1 MTCRHSQNIFQF
13 WTAGWTPWEAGPFLM
28 KTILNSVNL
37 WIFSSQMRVHYA
49 ESLKMMLHLLNN
61 AKIIFGYCW
70 RFLLDL
76 SEYHSW
82 GRKHLTSVMG
92 GNSENRTYCQKI
104 PIFCLIWNEYVLGT
118 APVTVSQSLYQKK
131 MILAFWKHWDHLIK
145 AFIIFF
151 PDEKS
156 LCT

>member
-1 MTCRHSQNIFQF
+1 VTCRHSQNIFQF
-13 WTAGWTPWEAGPFLM
+13 WTAGWTPWEAIPFLM

-76 SEYHSW
+76 SKYHSW
-82 GRKHLTSVMG
+82 GWKHLTSVMG

-131 MILAFWKHWDHLIK
+131 MILAYFENTE
-145 AFIIFF
+145 II
-151 PDEKS
+151 
-156 LCT
+156 